1 MKIRNIRVNHM
12 CHPVG
17 FSMGYL
23 LIQWEI
29 TETNDDTMKGIEVI
43 ISRDKEYIDIVEKH
57 VLTDTAQIQVYSHI
71 ELDELTQY
79 FIMVKAVEH
88 QGGKAVQESD
98 FITPKKSE
106 WTACFITSS
115 IPDYSVILRDFTL
128 KNKVKNAYLSICG
141 LGLYE
146 AYLNNQFVN
155 DEYLMP
161 GYHSYD
167 THLQFQTYDL
177 KDQLTEGTNEL
188 KVLLGNGWYKGRLG
202 FDGGF
207 YSLYGDKLALIF
219 ELEIEYIDGTKEII
233 KSDKDC
239 YCMKSPIIRNGIYDG
254 EEIDRT
260 IKDTSKAP
268 VKVLDLD
275 LSLLVPRYSLPI
287 HIKKRIK
294 PINYFVSP
302 KGEHILDFGQNLTG
316 WIEFDTKS
324 DVSIQFGEILQN
336 GCFYNENYRTAT
348 SDFSYKSDGIKRH
361 IRPHFTFFG
370 FRYAKVIT
378 NDVIDINNFEACL
391 ITSDMA
397 DTGIIETGNDKV
409 NQLLSNIRW
418 SQSDNF
424 LDVPTDCPQRDER
437 LGWTGDAQIFS
448 GTALFNMNAIQF
460 YHKYLHDMLCEQE
473 LDNGAVPNVIP
484 TPKPKIE
491 NYALQDQLELG
502 QQVIQ
507 MLKDKNICPWADAA
521 TVIPWNVY
529 QFSGDKE
536 LLREMY
542 PNMKMWVD
550 NAIEMDR
557 GSGENYLLDSG
568 FHFADWLALDA
579 QPNSPIGA
587 TDPYFVASIYY
598 YYSTLLVSKTAGI
611 LEYSDEEIYA
621 ERAELIRNAIR
632 EKYVENGIV
641 NVDTQTAYTLAVY
654 FNILEDNEIKANVD
668 KLVGKIHSNN
678 NKLQTGFVGTPFINF
693 VLSQNGYADLAYD
706 LLLNEE
712 YPGWLYEVNLGATTI
727 WERWNSV
734 LEDGTISPEG
744 MNSLNHYAY
753 GSIGEWIYREVC
765 GLNQCT
771 PGFRKVTIK
780 PKLDKRLK
788 YCKCSFQSVSG
799 MYYIEWNLL
808 SDTSVKLIVDI
819 PFGCEANIQLLS
831 LNTERMHGHYEFTL
845 EV

>member
-1 MKIRNIRVNHM
+1 MKIKNIRINHM
-12 CHPVG
+12 YRPVG
-17 FSMGYL
+17 FSMDYL

-29 TETNDDTMKGIEVI
+29 TETTDDTMEEIEVI
-43 ISRDKEYIDIVEKH
+43 VSKDKEFIDIVEKR
-57 VLTDTAQIQVYSHI
+57 VLTNTAQS
-71 ELDELTQY
+71 ELYFDTEFDELTHY
-79 FIMVKAVEH
+79 YIMVKAVDH
-88 QGGKAVQESD
+88 QGSTITLESD
-98 FITPKKSE
+98 FITSKKSV
-106 WTACFITSS
+106 WNANFIT
-115 IPDYSVILRDFTL
+115 PHNPAYSTILKDFTL

-146 AYLNNQFVN
+146 AYLNDQFVN
-155 DEYLMP
+155 NEYLMP

-167 THLQFQTYDL
+167 THLQYQTYDL
-177 KDQLTEGTNEL
+177 KNQLTEGNNEF

-207 YSLYGDKLALIF
+207 YNLYGDKLALIF
-219 ELEIEYIDGTKEII
+219 EIEIEYVDGTKEII
-233 KSDKDC
+233 QSDKDC
-239 YCMKSPIIRNGIYDG
+239 YCMKSPIISNGIYDG
-254 EEIDRT
+254 EEIDMT
-260 IKDTSKAP
+260 IKDTFKES
-268 VKVLDLD
+268 VEVLDID
-275 LSLLVPRYSLPI
+275 QSLLVPRYSLPI

-316 WIEFDTKS
+316 WIEFEAKNGI
-324 DVSIQFGEILQN
+324 SIQFGEILQN
-336 GCFYNENYRTAT
+336 DCFYNENYRTST
-348 SDFSYKSDGIKRH
+348 FGFSYKSDGIKRH
-361 IRPHFTFFG
+361 IRPHFTFYG
-370 FRYAKVIT
+370 FRYAKIIT
-378 NDVIDINNFEACL
+378 DDEIDMNNFEACL

-397 DTGIIETGNDKV
+397 DTGFIETGHKKV

-418 SQSDNF
+418 SLMDNF

-448 GTALFNMNAIQF
+448 GTALFNMDAIQF

-491 NYALQDQLELG
+491 NYTLQDQLELG

-507 MLKDKNICPWADAA
+507 MFKNKNICPWADAA

-550 NAIEMDR
+550 NAIEMDSS
-557 GSGENYLLDSG
+557 SGENYLLDSG

-579 QPNSPIGA
+579 KPGTPFGA
-587 TDPYFVASIYY
+587 TDPYFVVSIYY
-598 YYSTLLVSKTAGI
+598 YYSALLVSQVAGI
-611 LEYSDEEIYA
+611 LELDDEEKYK
-621 ERAELIRNAIR
+621 ERSNLIRNAIR

-654 FNILEDNEIKANVD
+654 FKILEDNEIQANVD
-668 KLVGKIHSNN
+668 KLVDKIHSNN

-693 VLSQNGYADLAYD
+693 VLSQNGHVDLAYD

-734 LEDGTISPEG
+734 LEDGTISSEG

-771 PGFRKVTIK
+771 PGFKKVIIK

-788 YCKCSFQSVSG
+788 YCKCSFQSVNG
-799 MYYIEWNLL
+799 MYYVEWDM
-808 SDTSVKLIVDI
+808 SDTTVKVIVDI

-831 LNTERMHGHYEFTL
+831 LNKELTHGHYEFTL
-845 EV
+845 EY

>member
-1 MKIRNIRVNHM
+1 MEIRNIRVNHM
-12 CHPVG
+12 YHPVG
-17 FSMGYL
+17 FSMDYL

-29 TETNDDTMKGIEVI
+29 IETTDDTMKEIEVI
-43 ISRDKEYIDIVEKH
+43 VSKDKEFIDIVEKR
-57 VLTDTAQIQVYSHI
+57 VLTDTTQSELYFDT
-71 ELDELTQY
+71 ELDELTHY
-79 FIMVKAVEH
+79 YIMVKAVDH
-88 QGGKAVQESD
+88 QGSIAVQESD
-98 FITPKKSE
+98 FITPKNSI
-106 WTACFITSS
+106 WIANFITPHN
-115 IPDYSVILRDFTL
+115 PDYSVILKDFTL
-128 KNKVKNAYLSICG
+128 KNKVKSAYLSICG

-146 AYLNNQFVN
+146 AYLNNEFVN
-155 DEYLMP
+155 NEYLMP

-167 THLQFQTYDL
+167 THLQYQTYDL
-177 KDQLTEGTNEL
+177 KDQLIEGNNEL
-188 KVLLGNGWYKGRLG
+188 KVFLGNGWYKGRLG

-207 YSLYGDKLALIF
+207 YKLYGDKLALIF
-219 ELEIEYIDGTKEII
+219 ELEIEYVDGTKEII
-233 KSDKDC
+233 QSNTDC
-239 YCMKSPIIRNGIYDG
+239 ICMKNTIISNGIYDG
-254 EEIDRT
+254 EEIDMT
-260 IKDTSKAP
+260 NKDSSTDS
-268 VKVLDLD
+268 VEVLDID
-275 LSLLVPRYSLPI
+275 QSLLVPRYSLPI

-294 PINYFVSP
+294 PIDYFVSP

-316 WIEFDTKS
+316 WIEFKAVN

-336 GCFYNENYRTAT
+336 GCFYNENYRTST
-348 SDFSYKSDGIKRH
+348 FGFSYKGDGIKRH
-361 IRPHFTFFG
+361 IRPHFTFYG
-370 FRYAKVIT
+370 FRYAKVTT

-391 ITSDMA
+391 ITSDMT
-397 DTGIIETGNDKV
+397 DTGFIETGHEKV

-418 SQSDNF
+418 SQMDNF

-484 TPKPKIE
+484 TPKPQIE

-502 QQVIQ
+502 KQVIQ
-507 MLKDKNICPWADAA
+507 MFKSKNICPWADAA
-521 TVIPWNVY
+521 TVIPWNIY

-536 LLREMY
+536 LLRETY

-557 GSGENYLLDSG
+557 SSGENYLLDSG

-579 QPNSPIGA
+579 QPGSPIGA
-587 TDPYFVASIYY
+587 TDPYLVASIYY
-598 YYSTLLVSKTAGI
+598 YYSTLLVSQTARI
-611 LEYSDEEIYA
+611 LELDDEEKYA
-621 ERAELIRNAIR
+621 KRAELIRKAIR

-654 FNILEDNEIKANVD
+654 FKLLEENEIQANVD
-668 KLVGKIHSNN
+668 KLVDKIHSNN

-693 VLSQNGYADLAYD
+693 VLSQNGYIDLAYD

-765 GLNQCT
+765 GLNQST
-771 PGFRKVTIK
+771 PGFKKVVIR

-788 YCKCSFQSVSG
+788 YCKCSFASVNG
-799 MYYIEWNLL
+799 MYYVEWDM
-808 SDTSVKLIVDI
+808 SDTNVKVIVDI

-831 LNTERMHGHYEFTL
+831 LNKELRHGHYELTL
-845 EV
+845 EY

>member
-12 CHPVG
+12 YHPVG
-17 FSMGYL
+17 FSMEYL

-29 TETNDDTMKGIEVI
+29 IEIDDDTIKEIEVI
-43 ISRDKEYIDIVEKH
+43 VSKDKEFTDIVEKRA
-57 VLTDTAQIQVYSHI
+57 LTDTTQS
-71 ELDELTQY
+71 ELYFDSEFDELTHY
-79 FIMVKAVEH
+79 YIMVKAVDY
-88 QGGKAVQESD
+88 QGSTAALESD
-98 FITPKKSE
+98 FITPKNSV
-106 WTACFITSS
+106 WTASFIT
-115 IPDYSVILRDFTL
+115 PHKPAYSTILKDFTL
-128 KNKVKNAYLSICG
+128 KNTVKSAYLSICG

-146 AYLNNQFVN
+146 TYLNNEFVN
-155 DEYLMP
+155 NEYLMP

-167 THLQFQTYDL
+167 THLQYQTYDL
-177 KDQLTEGTNEL
+177 KDQLTEGNNEL

-207 YSLYGDKLALIF
+207 YNLYGDKLALIF
-219 ELEIEYIDGTKEII
+219 ELEIEYVDGTKEII
-233 KSDKDC
+233 QSDTDC
-239 YCMKSPIIRNGIYDG
+239 VCMKSAIISNGIYDG
-254 EEIDRT
+254 EEIDMT
-260 IKDTSKAP
+260 IKDTSTDS
-268 VKVLDLD
+268 VEVLDMD
-275 LSLLVPRYSLPI
+275 QSLLVPRYSLPI

-294 PINYFVSP
+294 PIDYFVSP

-316 WIEFDTKS
+316 WIEFEAKNN
-324 DVSIQFGEILQN
+324 VSVQFGEILQN
-336 GCFYNENYRTAT
+336 GCFYNENYRTST
-348 SDFSYKSDGIKRH
+348 FGFSYKGDGIKRH
-361 IRPHFTFFG
+361 IRPHFTFYG

-378 NDVIDINNFEACL
+378 NDVIDMNNFEACL

-397 DTGIIETGNDKV
+397 DTGFIETGHEKV

-418 SQSDNF
+418 SQMDNF

-448 GTALFNMNAIQF
+448 STALFNMNAIQF

-507 MLKDKNICPWADAA
+507 MFKDKNICPWADAA

-536 LLREMY
+536 LLRETY

-557 GSGENYLLDSG
+557 SSGENYLLDSG

-579 QPNSPIGA
+579 QPGLPIGA
-587 TDPYFVASIYY
+587 TDPYLVAGIYY
-598 YYSTLLVSKTAGI
+598 YYSTLLVSQAARI
-611 LEYSDEEIYA
+611 LESDDEQKYA
-621 ERAELIRNAIR
+621 KRAELIRNAIR
-632 EKYVENGIV
+632 EKYIENGIV

-654 FNILEDNEIKANVD
+654 FKILEDNEIQVNVD
-668 KLVGKIHSNN
+668 KLVDKIHSNN

-693 VLSQNGYADLAYD
+693 VLSQNGHADLAYD

-734 LEDGTISPEG
+734 LEDGTISLEG

-765 GLNQCT
+765 GFNQCA
-771 PGFRKVTIK
+771 PGFKKVVIQ

-788 YCKCSFQSVSG
+788 YCKCSYQSVNG
-799 MYYIEWNLL
+799 LYYVEWDMT
-808 SDTSVKLIVDI
+808 DTAVKVIVDI
-819 PFGCEANIQLLS
+819 PFGCEATIQLLS
-831 LNTERMHGHYEFTL
+831 LNKELTHGHYEFTL
-845 EV
+845 EY